1 MFVETVEWEVEVVW
15 YFDVAVLEELD
26 AFGSSFETGLSSGR
40 LAFVGDL
47 GDLRWS
53 CWYDL

>member
-1 MFVETVEWEVEVVW
+1 MVW